1 MFYTCLQ
8 LLPLTGYDTRIKG
21 LLMQK
26 DGVQN
31 TYNGLELFGQVNG
44 KSLYGNIAKF
54 YDVIGGF
61 TLDEIGVND
70 TPYKYGFTLNDRLV
84 DMRSGMFLT
93 SLFTDGTV
101 KNFLPKRG
109 VARKTITA
117 NQVIYRLS
125 GDITTEKVNNVIPDQ
140 NTIACDSYF
149 NNRLDFTD
157 NENLAHGTIVSY
169 QGADYYVVSR
179 ELINSQIVCSAVGLS
194 KGDDRTILATPVVG
208 ADPEIV
214 RNSFGYSLKW
224 KDGRCE
230 FTSLVEGFADGIVVT
245 FPVPFISIKS
255 VIPNISRANGVN
267 NYTYIA
273 GIGSVGF
280 VFISNTQMTSNV
292 INGGSS
298 NNKVAGVIKG
308 FWK

>member
-8 LLPLTGYDTRIKG
+8 LLPTTGYDTRIKG

-31 TYNGLELFGQVNG
+31 TYNGLALFGQVNG

-61 TLDEIGVND
+61 TLDEIGVNN

-101 KNFLPKRG
+101 KNFLPKTG

-125 GDITTEKVNNVIPDQ
+125 GDITTEKVNNVIPNQD
-140 NTIACDSYF
+140 TIACESYF
-149 NNRLDFTD
+149 NNRLDFT
-157 NENLAHGTIVSY
+157 ENTTDSTAHGTIVSY

-214 RNSFGYSLKW
+214 RNGFGYSLKW
-224 KDGRCE
+224 KDGRCD
-230 FTSLVEGFADGIVVT
+230 FYSNVEGFRNATNVT
-245 FPVPFISIKS
+245 FPVRFITIPFIVSQGKDFSSYVNQFNNDDTYVTNYS
-255 VIPNISRANGVN
+255 VDG
-267 NYTYIA
+267 YTTNSKRESMITKA
-273 GIGSVGF
+273 
-280 VFISNTQMTSNV
+280 T
-292 INGGSS
+292 
-298 NNKVAGVIKG
+298 G